1 MSTRSETD
9 CLNSTL
15 NPLVSINLWDVLAI
29 ILFMIVWQNQGV
41 QYFSNVLQEIRA
53 TASNLLRYR

>member
-53 TASNLLRYR
+53 TASDLLRYR